1 MRLQLKE
8 KNNNF
13 TELKLNY
20 KLKLL
25 TETKVFPYSIT
36 VRLLFLSSLN
46 ALCSK
51 DPSFSSL
58 MITK

>member
-1 MRLQLKE
+1 MRLKLKE

-25 TETKVFPYSIT
+25 TETKVFPYPIT
-36 VRLLFLSSLN
+36 VRHLFLSSHNVLSPKT
-46 ALCSK
+46 LHSV
-51 DPSFSSL
+51 L
-58 MITK
+58 

>member
-25 TETKVFPYSIT
+25 TETKVFPYPKT
-36 VRLLFLSSLN
+36 VRHLFLSSQNVL
-46 ALCSK
+46 
-51 DPSFSSL
+51 SL
-58 MITK
+58 KTIHSVL